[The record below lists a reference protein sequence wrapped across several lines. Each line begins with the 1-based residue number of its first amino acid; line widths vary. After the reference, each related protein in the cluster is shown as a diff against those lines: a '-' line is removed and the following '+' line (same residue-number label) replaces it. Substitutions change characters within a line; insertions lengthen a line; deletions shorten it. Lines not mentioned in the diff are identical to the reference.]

1 MEDTEKE
8 YLPLSYILEFIKKK
22 PDYRD
27 VVIVEQM
34 LSEYYFRQNRGDI
47 AFQLL
52 DEIRNHFMPADRL
65 VNNKV
70 SDEQIKEILQSM
82 LDDGTIV
89 MGVQFVAVYRI
100 LVDFCHFPVEK
111 KSFCR
116 RIEKMELVLDKK
128 VLGRDSLYQSVQKGF
143 KTISVFVNHFKKW
156 ETYTPQ
162 QNERISAFS
171 RQKLVADR
179 LLACLKERNLIL
191 LK

>member
-70 SDEQIKEILQSM
+70 SD
-82 LDDGTIV
+82 
-89 MGVQFVAVYRI
+89 
-100 LVDFCHFPVEK
+100 
-111 KSFCR
+111 
-116 RIEKMELVLDKK
+116 
-128 VLGRDSLYQSVQKGF
+128 
-143 KTISVFVNHFKKW
+143 
-156 ETYTPQ
+156 
-162 QNERISAFS
+162 
-171 RQKLVADR
+171 
-179 LLACLKERNLIL
+179 
-191 LK
+191 